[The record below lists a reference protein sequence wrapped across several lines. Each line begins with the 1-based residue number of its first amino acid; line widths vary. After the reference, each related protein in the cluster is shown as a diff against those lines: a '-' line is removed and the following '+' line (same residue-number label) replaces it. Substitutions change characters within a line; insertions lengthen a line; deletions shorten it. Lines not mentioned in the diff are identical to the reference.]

1 MTDDTDTH
9 HRPERESADILGKP
23 VFEQRRQ
30 QVAARAAARREGI
43 RKRLVQRLLNGAREK
58 PGLHLVD

>member
-1 MTDDTDTH
+1 MKDDTDTH
-9 HRPERESADILGKP
+9 VRPAQKSADILGKP

-30 QVAARAAARREGI
+30 EVAARALARREGI
-43 RKRLVQRLLNGAREK
+43 RKRLVQRLLNRDRDK

>member
-9 HRPERESADILGKP
+9 DRPAQKSADILGKP

-30 QVAARAAARREGI
+30 EVAARALARREGI
-43 RKRLVQRLLNGAREK
+43 RKRLVQRLLNGDREK

>member
-9 HRPERESADILGKP
+9 HRPARKSADILGKP

-43 RKRLVQRLLNGAREK
+43 RKRLVQRLLNGDREK

>member
-9 HRPERESADILGKP
+9 DRSKQKSADILGKP

-30 QVAARAAARREGI
+30 QVAAMSVARREGI
-43 RKRLVQRLLNGAREK
+43 RKRLVQRLLNRDRK
-58 PGLHLVD
+58 TGLHLVE